1 MLLTTILVI
10 VLAFYIKE
18 WYMHKKYGLTPNEKG
33 VIEVPA
39 DELTGETEFDKKF
52 NKLLSSFNRKKKK
65 KDEIAPVS
73 EEQVEELLENL
84 KASGKAHL
92 GEDKDNEFLIR
103 LDKRKIKR

>member
-1 MLLTTILVI
+1 MR
-10 VLAFYIKE
+10 
-18 WYMHKKYGLTPNEKG
+18 KKYGLTPNEKG
-33 VIEVPA
+33 IIEVPA

-65 KDEIAPVS
+65 EEQVVVS

-92 GEDKDNEFLIR
+92 DEDENNEFTNR
-103 LDKRKIKR
+103 LKKKYNKQA